1 MDEIKPAIEVS
12 DEDQNKEEEKAT
24 VETPAKKDEYVISK
38 TRKVL
43 NICANVFFIV
53 INLVAFVIDTFFNMA
68 DPKYN

>member
-1 MDEIKPAIEVS
+1 M
-12 DEDQNKEEEKAT
+12 
-24 VETPAKKDEYVISK
+24 ETPEKKDEYVISK

-43 NICANVFFIV
+43 NICVNVFFIV

>member
-1 MDEIKPAIEVS
+1 MSEIRPAVETS
-12 DEDQNKEEEKAT
+12 DDDQNKEEKAT
-24 VETPAKKDEYVISK
+24 VETQEKPPYVMSK